1 MNTAYQFLHF
11 VQYAAIRNWSVQYMI
26 GGNKISSLFPI
37 RTLGTYINEEN
48 ERYEISDP
56 SKEYGILGVN
66 NQAGIFDAYKE
77 NGAKIKQKYKKMQE
91 GWIAFNPYRVNVGSV
106 GVKRSCH
113 QNEYISPAYVVFS
126 CKKGLLPDFLYLLM
140 KTQTFNQII
149 RLNTTGSVRQS
160 LSFKNLSALSI
171 PMPSLEEQNKL
182 MHSYNTIIGKFRR
195 IEQNNAGIELK
206 TEQYIRKAL
215 DLDKDNGNRD
225 NRLLRFIHFK
235 NTLNR
240 WDSYAIKEQYKSKW
254 PIVKLGELITSI
266 STGTTPPTI
275 HKEYFNGNIRFYTPA
290 DITGEMYLGNTERHI
305 SKEAVDKGAARV
317 FEKGTILF
325 VGIGS
330 TIGKV
335 GIVNED
341 MVSSNQ
347 QITGFMVDERL
358 VCPEYVYCFLH
369 YNKDISTAEQSKTTL
384 PIVNQSKISRIPIP
398 IPSKEIQEEIVSNVS
413 AAKARI
419 RELKSKATSLKAQAL
434 QDFERA
440 LFIL

>member
-1 MNTAYQFLHF
+1 
-11 VQYAAIRNWSVQYMI
+11 MI

-140 KTQTFNQII
+140 KTQTFNQTI

-330 TIGKV
+330 TVGKV

-358 VCPEYVYCFLH
+358 VCPEYVYCFLY